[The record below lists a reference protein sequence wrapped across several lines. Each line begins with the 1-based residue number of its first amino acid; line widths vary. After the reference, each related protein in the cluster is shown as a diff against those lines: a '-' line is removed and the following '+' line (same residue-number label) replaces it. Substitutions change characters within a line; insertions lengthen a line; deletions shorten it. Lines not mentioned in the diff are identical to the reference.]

1 MTTPVDVLPLLRWL
15 ASKAP
20 SARPA
25 HVLVACR
32 EYPDLGPWLAPGEDD
47 GRAVFVLT
55 GCLADVPPAAL
66 LEVLAAGAR
75 VTALVDGCRS
85 PSAAAE
91 VVTRADEVA
100 TAIGRPDQ
108 MATATVTPAQP
119 EHEPARSR
127 RFRRGATTGGESP
140 VPVLD
145 ALAMPVTRRLL
156 VTAAG
161 RTAEAPHTR
170 SGDAPHDRLFAVV
183 GELLGDDPPPPGLLS
198 VPTGAADLAAP
209 ACGGSG
215 VCVRVCPTD
224 ALTLRVT
231 ELGESGALGDERPV
245 GTQPYQTPRE
255 HRPALVDE
263 FVLAVDPAR
272 CIDCGECV
280 RQCPEQAMQ
289 RVGPLPWLP
298 ALAGAERPVR
308 VALSKRCSRCGA
320 SFRGS
325 GARCSACTFRA
336 ASPFT
341 SRLPPGFT
349 RSQRD

>member
-1 MTTPVDVLPLLRWL
+1 MTTPADVQPLVRWL
-15 ASKAP
+15 ATTAQP
-20 SARPA
+20 AQPA

-32 EYPDLGPWLAPGEDD
+32 EHPDLAPWLLPVTGDD
-47 GRAVFVLT
+47 RVVFVLA

-75 VTALVDGCRS
+75 VTALLDGCRS
-85 PSAAAE
+85 PADAAE

-100 TAIGRPDQ
+100 TAIGRADQ
-108 MATATVTPAQP
+108 VAAATVATARLEQEAAP
-119 EHEPARSR
+119 SR
-127 RFRRGATTGGESP
+127 RFRRGGAGRETS
-140 VPVLD
+140 VPRLD
-145 ALAMPVTRRLL
+145 ALSMPVARR
-156 VTAAG
+156 VVVMAAR
-161 RTAEAPHTR
+161 RTAEVRATR
-170 SGDAPHDRLFAVV
+170 PGDAPHARLFAVV
-183 GELLGDDPPPPGLLS
+183 NELLGDDPLPPALLG

-231 ELGESGALGDERPV
+231 ELDGSGEVGDDRPV
-245 GTQPYQTPRE
+245 GTQPYRAPGE
-255 HRPALVDE
+255 DRPAHADE

-272 CIDCGECV
+272 CIDCGDCV

-289 RVGPLPWLP
+289 RVGSLPWLP
-298 ALAGAERPVR
+298 ALAGTERPVR
-308 VALSKRCSRCGA
+308 VALSKRCNRCGA

-325 GARCSACTFRA
+325 GARCAVCTFRA
-336 ASPFT
+336 AAPFT

-349 RSQRD
+349 RTERG